1 MKRNLCRV
9 SPRPAATRHGAATRP
24 PARFPPVSA
33 APAPPASPAFPALD
47 LTGRVALVTG
57 AGSGLGRAS
66 AKRLAA
72 CGATVGLLDLTD
84 EATDEVAAEIAEAGG
99 TCRRLAADVSDAPA
113 VRAAVAALTDRTDR
127 LDIVYANAG
136 VNGVWAPLE
145 DLEPEEWDRTLSV
158 NLRGTFL
165 TVKYSLPW
173 LTKRGGS
180 VIVCC
185 SVNGTRVFS
194 NTGATAYSCSKAGQ
208 LAFVKMTAL
217 ELASRRVR
225 VNAVIPGAIMTP
237 IFDKTVERNLD
248 AVRQHVE
255 YTDGRIP
262 LTGGDPGDP
271 RDVANAVLYLA
282 SDLSSHVTGAEIVV
296 DGGESLLQG

>member
-1 MKRNLCRV
+1 M
-9 SPRPAATRHGAATRP
+9 
-24 PARFPPVSA
+24 
-33 APAPPASPAFPALD
+33 PAFPALD
-47 LTGRVALVTG
+47 LSDRAALVTG
-57 AGSGLGRAS
+57 AASGLGRAS
-66 AKRLAA
+66 AKRLAG
-72 CGATVGLLDLTD
+72 CGAVVGLLDLD
-84 EATDEVAAEIAEAGG
+84 RDAAAEVADEILAAGG
-99 TCRRLAADVSDAPA
+99 RCVRLAADVADAAA
-113 VRAAVAALTDRTDR
+113 VEAAVAEFAAETGR
-127 LDIVYANAG
+127 LDVVYANAG
-136 VNGVWAPLE
+136 INGVWAPLE
-145 DLEPEEWDRTLSV
+145 DLEPDEWDRTLAV

-173 LTKRGGS
+173 LVAEKPGTGRGGS
-180 VIVCC
+180 VVVCC

-194 NTGATAYSCSKAGQ
+194 NTGATAYSCSKAAQ

-217 ELASRRVR
+217 ELASRHVR

-248 AVRQHVE
+248 SVRAHVE
-255 YTDGRIP
+255 YKDGRIP

-282 SDLSSHVTGAEIVV
+282 SDLSGHVTGAEIVV

>member
-1 MKRNLCRV
+1 MSPDPAV
-9 SPRPAATRHGAATRP
+9 SPAPGSHLAQRAAGP
-24 PARFPPVSA
+24 
-33 APAPPASPAFPALD
+33 D
-47 LTGRVALVTG
+47 LSGRAALVTG

-72 CGATVGLLDLTD
+72 AGAVVGLLDLEEENT
-84 EATDEVAAEIAEAGG
+84 AEVAAEIEGAGG
-99 TCRRLAADVSDAPA
+99 RCVKLAADVSDPA
-113 VRAAVAALTDRTDR
+113 SLRPAIERFAERAGRI
-127 LDIVYANAG
+127 DILYANAG
-136 VNGVWAPLE
+136 INGVWAPIA
-145 DLEPEEWDRTLSV
+145 DLEPDEWDRTLSV
-158 NLRGTFL
+158 NLKGTFL
-165 TVKYSLPW
+165 TVKYALPW
-173 LTKRGGS
+173 LKKRGGS
-180 VIVCC
+180 VIVCA

-208 LAFVKMTAL
+208 VAFVKMVAL
-217 ELASRRVR
+217 ELASHHIR

-237 IFDKTVERNLD
+237 IFDKTVERNI
-248 AVRQHVE
+248 ASEKPRVE

-282 SDLSSHVTGAEIVV
+282 SDLSGHVTGAEIVV

>member
-1 MKRNLCRV
+1 MLEAV
-9 SPRPAATRHGAATRP
+9 TRPA
-24 PARFPPVSA
+24 SA
-33 APAPPASPAFPALD
+33 AAPVVD
-47 LTGRVALVTG
+47 LSGRAALVTG
-57 AGSGLGRAS
+57 AGSGLGKAS

-84 EATDEVAAEIAEAGG
+84 DATAEVAAEIQSAGG
-99 TCRRLAADVSDAPA
+99 ACVRLAADVSDPALMRPA
-113 VRAAVAALTDRTDR
+113 VERFADAAGRI
-127 LDIVYANAG
+127 DIVYANAG
-136 VNGVWAPLE
+136 VNGVWAPIA
-145 DLEPEEWDRTLSV
+145 DLEPDEWDKTLAV

-165 TVKYSLPW
+165 TVKYALPW
-173 LTKRGGS
+173 LKADKPGTGRGGS
-180 VIVCC
+180 VIVCA

-208 LAFVKMTAL
+208 VAFVKMVAL
-217 ELASRRVR
+217 ELASHHIR

-237 IFDKTVERNLD
+237 IFDKTVERNID
-248 AVRQHVE
+248 SEKPHVE
-255 YTDGRIP
+255 YLDGRIP

-282 SDLSSHVTGAEIVV
+282 SDLSSHVTGAEVVV

>member
-1 MKRNLCRV
+1 M
-9 SPRPAATRHGAATRP
+9 PAA
-24 PARFPPVSA
+24 V
-33 APAPPASPAFPALD
+33 PAPDDTPPAFPALD
-47 LTGRVALVTG
+47 LSGRAALVTG
-57 AGSGLGRAS
+57 AASGLGRAS

-72 CGATVGLLDLTD
+72 CGATVGLVDLNHD
-84 EATDEVAAEIAEAGG
+84 ATEEVAGEIAAAGG
-99 TCRRLAADVSDAPA
+99 ACVRLAADVSDAAA
-113 VRAAVAALTDRTDR
+113 VEAAVAEFTDHTGR
-127 LDIVYANAG
+127 LDVVYANAG

-145 DLEPEEWDRTLSV
+145 DLEPDEWDRTLAV

-173 LTKRGGS
+173 LVADKPKTGRGGS
-180 VIVCC
+180 VVVCC

-217 ELASRRVR
+217 ELASRHVR

-248 AVRQHVE
+248 SVRPHVVYE
-255 YTDGRIP
+255 DGRIP